1 MTNLLRSFPLAITL
15 LLAPLIR
22 LVEAQQLAP
31 SATPMKN
38 KILKRMNTNVTVVL
52 RNGAEV
58 KGRITQASENMFTIK
73 EDRTRHQRDV
83 YFTDVMRLKSGGMS
97 KGAKF
102 GILTG
107 LITGS
112 VLIGALMSLKG
123 EPAGAR

>member
-1 MTNLLRSFPLAITL
+1 MTNLLRSIPLAITL

-31 SATPMKN
+31 SETTMKN
-38 KILKRMNTNVTVVL
+38 KILKRMNTNVTIVL
-52 RNGAEV
+52 RNGGELR
-58 KGRITQASENMFTIK
+58 GRITQASENMFTIK

-107 LITGS
+107 LITGT
-112 VLIGALMSLKG
+112 VLIGALMSLKS

>member
-1 MTNLLRSFPLAITL
+1 MTNLIRSIPLAITL

-22 LVEAQQLAP
+22 LIEAQQLAP
-31 SATPMKN
+31 GETTMKN
-38 KILKRMNTNVTVVL
+38 KILKRMNSNVTVVL

-73 EDRTRHQRDV
+73 EHQSRHQRDIS
-83 YFTDVMRLKSGGMS
+83 FADVARLKSGGLS
-97 KGAKF
+97 NGAKF

-107 LITGS
+107 LITGT
-112 VLIGALMSLKG
+112 VLIGALMSLKS

>member
-1 MTNLLRSFPLAITL
+1 MTL

-31 SATPMKN
+31 SETTMKK
-38 KILKRMNTNVTVVL
+38 KILKRMNSNVTVVL

-58 KGRITQASENMFTIK
+58 KGRITQASENMFTIR
-73 EDRTRHQRDV
+73 EDRNRHQRDIT
-83 YFTDVMRLKSGGMS
+83 FADVVRLKSGGMS

-107 LITGS
+107 LITGT
-112 VLIGALMSLKG
+112 VLIGALMSLKS